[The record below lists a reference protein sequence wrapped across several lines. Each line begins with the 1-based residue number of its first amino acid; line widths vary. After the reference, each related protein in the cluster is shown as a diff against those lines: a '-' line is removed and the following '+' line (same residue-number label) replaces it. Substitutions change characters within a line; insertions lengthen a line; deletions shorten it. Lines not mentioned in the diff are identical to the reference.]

1 MKPSQDFFEPHQRLI
16 IKKEF
21 DIKSIQKIIVV
32 GVDQLGGL
40 MMSSPFFRE
49 LRAAFPNAYIV
60 NLVAPLTFGAM
71 QNCPYIDEVWKFDKK
86 QSFKIAKKIK
96 DDQFDLALLVA
107 GSLRAALIA
116 YLGRVPN
123 RVGFDNDGR
132 GRLLTVQLH
141 QEFSSRYRPENIFDV
156 LRAIGIN
163 PQGVYEREVWLSSKD
178 INYAQIWA
186 DENLKKGEKVLA
198 FNPFSTDP
206 KRRWTDS
213 GWQSMLIG
221 IKKMGLKAV
230 MLVAPNEVAEAESM
244 LQQWQVD
251 DVHVET
257 HSVPHTAAILNHVS
271 YVIGPESGFIHMA
284 LAVNKP
290 HVIALFNVLPPK
302 STFPVSDDR
311 HCALIE
317 DTLPCCPCYL
327 YKFKDRCP
335 NDLVCMS
342 QLGADKVLNA
352 IKKFEENDIQKV
364 DS

>member
-1 MKPSQDFFEPHQRLI
+1 MNQMKPSQDFFEPHQRLI

-21 DIKSIQKIIVV
+21 DIKSIKKIIVV

-60 NLVAPLTFGAM
+60 NLVAPLTYGAM
-71 QNCPYIDEVWKFDKK
+71 QNCPYVDEVWKFDKK

-96 DDQFDLALLVA
+96 EDQFDLAFLAA
-107 GSLRAALIA
+107 GSIRAALIA

-132 GRLLTVQLH
+132 GPLLTVRLH
-141 QEFSSRYRPENIFDV
+141 QEFSSRYRPENIFDM
-156 LRAIGIN
+156 LRAVGIS
-163 PQGVYEREVWLSSKD
+163 PQGVYEREVWLTDSD
-178 INYAQIWA
+178 RAYA
-186 DENLKKGEKVLA
+186 DEWAIAHGVAQNKILA

-206 KRRWTDS
+206 KRRWTDE
-213 GWQSMLIG
+213 GWQSLLASV
-221 IKKMGLKAV
+221 KSMGMKAI
-230 MLVAPNEVAEAESM
+230 MMIAPNEIPEATLM
-244 LQQWQVD
+244 LQSWQID
-251 DVHVET
+251 DVTIEA
-257 HSVPHTAAILNHVS
+257 HSVTNTAAILEHVS
-271 YVIGPESGFIHMA
+271 YVIGPESGFVHMA

-302 STFPVSDDR
+302 STFPVDDEL

-327 YKFKDRCP
+327 YKFKDQCP
-335 NDLVCMS
+335 NDLVCMKNIS
-342 QLGADKVLNA
+342 AQKVLNV
-352 IKKFEENDIQKV
+352 IEGFMKQKG
-364 DS
+364 